1 MLEEGIKS
9 LEFRVGSAE
18 KGLNDLSASM
28 GTISK
33 DMHLMSSALVEL
45 KEIMKAVSRKDLQF
59 ELFRQEFSNHAH
71 VEERMFLE
79 FKEQVK
85 EIDKKIPAMEQSLE
99 KAYLRIDNLEISLK
113 EVKAD
118 IKKGVWM
125 IVGTVIV
132 SLLTLAGLKG

>member
-9 LEFRVGSAE
+9 LEFRINTTE
-18 KGLNDLSASM
+18 KGLTDLSASM

-33 DMHLMSSALVEL
+33 DMHLMSSTLVEL
-45 KEIMKAVSRKDLQF
+45 KEIMKAVSQKDLQF

-71 VEERMFLE
+71 VEERMFNE

-85 EIDKKIPAMEQSLE
+85 EIDKKIPIIEQSLD
-99 KAYLRIDNLEISLK
+99 KAHLRIETLEISLK

-125 IVGTVIV
+125 IVGAFIV
-132 SLLTLAGLKG
+132 SLIALSGLKG

>member
-33 DMHLMSSALVEL
+33 DMHLMSSTLVEL
-45 KEIMKAVSRKDLQF
+45 KEIMKAVSQKDLQF

-71 VEERMFLE
+71 VEERMFGE
-79 FKEQVK
+79 FKEQFK
-85 EIDKKIPAMEQSLE
+85 ATERKIPLMEQSLD
-99 KAYLRIDNLEISLK
+99 KAHLRIDNLEISLK

-132 SLLTLAGLKG
+132 SLLTLAGLMG